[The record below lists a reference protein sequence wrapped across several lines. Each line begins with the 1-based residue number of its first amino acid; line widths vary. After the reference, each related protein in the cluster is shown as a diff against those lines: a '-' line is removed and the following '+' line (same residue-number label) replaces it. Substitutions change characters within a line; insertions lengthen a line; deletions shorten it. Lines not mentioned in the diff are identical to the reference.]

1 MKRKPKWTI
10 AFAGAIVIVLL
21 LRGFAFTSCLI
32 PSEGM
37 ENSLFRGE
45 RILVNKWS
53 YGLRLPLMSLL
64 SYQRWGERAVRK
76 GDIVVFNNPA
86 QPAEPVIDRRD
97 VFISRCIG
105 VPGDTLLMDSLFS
118 AVSIASSGNGVYSP
132 DQKNLYTYPR
142 QNEQQVDSLLTLLSI
157 TPNELMGQ
165 DSANNVRSFSRYE
178 YYLLQQAMN
187 GKNWI
192 RPLLDADKERQ
203 TALPLI
209 VPGKG
214 KAIRVYAWNRTL
226 LRNTLVLHE
235 GRQAEIKNDTL
246 YVDGQPTQQC
256 CFTKDY
262 YWMASNNS
270 INLSDSR
277 LFGFVPQDHVIGKA
291 SLIWYS
297 KESSTGPFE
306 GYRWSRFF
314 QRIK

>member
-1 MKRKPKWTI
+1 MKRTPKWII
-10 AFAGAIVIVLL
+10 AFAGATVIALL

-53 YGLRLPLMSLL
+53 YGLRLPLMSLF
-64 SYQRWGERAVRK
+64 SYQRWGERKVGK

-86 QPAEPVIDRRD
+86 DPTEFVIDRRD

-118 AVSIASSGNGVYSP
+118 VASITSSGNGVYSP
-132 DQKNLYTYPR
+132 DQKNLYTYPKEK
-142 QNEQQVDSLLTLLSI
+142 EQQLDSLLSILSI
-157 TPNELMGQ
+157 VSNELMGQ
-165 DSANNVRSFSRYE
+165 DSASNVRSFSRYE

-187 GKNWI
+187 DKNWI
-192 RPLLDADKERQ
+192 RPLLDADKESQ
-203 TALPLI
+203 SAFPLI

-214 KAIRVYAWNRTL
+214 KSVQVHPWNRTL

-291 SLIWYS
+291 SLIWFS
-297 KESSTGPFE
+297 KESNSGPFE
-306 GYRWSRFF
+306 GYRWNRFF